1 MMVNKV
7 TRVLLNA
14 LALAMVV
21 CLVASCTPGYDK
33 HKSVMLVSVADQ
45 KMLLT
50 QHGVPVKVYPV
61 STSKF
66 GLGDVPR
73 SMCTPLGKM
82 KVAAKIGG
90 GAELGTVFKSRK
102 PTGEVLKPNAPGRDP
117 IVTRILWLKG
127 TQLQNRKAYGRY
139 IYIHGTP
146 EERTIGTPSSYGCI
160 RMKSKDIIDL
170 YERIGVHANVIV
182 SRDAL
187 QDLKEGQDY

>member
-1 MMVNKV
+1 MVNKLPSI
-7 TRVLLNA
+7 LLKTLA
-14 LALAMVV
+14 LALLLGFVT
-21 CLVASCTPGYDK
+21 SCTPGYDK
-33 HKSVMLVSVADQ
+33 HKSVMHVSVADQ

-50 QHGVPVKVYPV
+50 QHGKPVKVYPV

-82 KVAAKIGG
+82 KVAKKIGG
-90 GAELGTVFKSRK
+90 GAELGTVFKSRQ

-127 TQLQNRKAYGRY
+127 TQMQNRKAFQRY

-146 EERTIGTPSSYGCI
+146 EERTVGTPASYGCI

-170 YERIGVHANVIV
+170 YDRIGVHANVIV
-182 SRDAL
+182 TRDAL
-187 QDLKEGQDY
+187 QDLKEGKDY